1 MVLVFQF
8 SSMLPATV
16 SFWILR
22 VFPLVLW
29 LSADHQSKLFLAPEV
44 PLLAFIMEASRMTG
58 TGHTGPTGINES
70 WRVHGKLSGC
80 CGTTAILCL
89 ISILL
94 FTERKK
100 KQENFIDIKWIAQHH
115 VAYGMNIWNYWLN
128 VLHLSDPSTS
138 LASTMC
144 RFLALYTMAR
154 FYLLRRLS
162 IEVNVDYIKL
172 LKNMEKCIVPEILN
186 QPIQQHH
193 LFLIL
198 VTVSQLGWKGQTGY
212 WSRIKRSRN
221 QRASA
226 SWFHII
232 SKSPT
237 RYSHHRHHLSVFTAL
252 QTNCH
257 SAAWSLF
264 NSSDTHWETV
274 CTLLESF
281 IFLAVNQVG
290 FTWILNPCIIPFFP
304 PLSFF
309 PIV

>member
-1 MVLVFQF
+1 
-8 SSMLPATV
+8 
-16 SFWILR
+16 
-22 VFPLVLW
+22 
-29 LSADHQSKLFLAPEV
+29 
-44 PLLAFIMEASRMTG
+44 MTG
-58 TGHTGPTGINES
+58 TGHTGPTGINVS

-100 KQENFIDIKWIAQHH
+100 KQENFIDIKWIAQHP
-115 VAYGMNIWNYWLN
+115 VAYRMNIWNYWLN

-138 LASTMC
+138 LASTMY
-144 RFLALYTMAR
+144 RFLAFYTMAR

-198 VTVSQLGWKGQTGY
+198 VAVSQLGWKGQAGY
-212 WSRIKRSRN
+212 WSRIKHSSN

-226 SWFHII
+226 SWFQII

-264 NSSDTHWETV
+264 NSSDTLGNSVHIVRELHLPGWKPSRFYLDCQSLHHSIFPPIIFFPHCV
-274 CTLLESF
+274 KASF
-281 IFLAVNQVG
+281 ICHISSLFKGTRLNKLINRAAQG
-290 FTWILNPCIIPFFP
+290 FISQGCVLLLLTGKSCNEL
-304 PLSFF
+304 
-309 PIV
+309 

>member
-1 MVLVFQF
+1 
-8 SSMLPATV
+8 
-16 SFWILR
+16 
-22 VFPLVLW
+22 
-29 LSADHQSKLFLAPEV
+29 
-44 PLLAFIMEASRMTG
+44 
-58 TGHTGPTGINES
+58 
-70 WRVHGKLSGC
+70 
-80 CGTTAILCL
+80 
-89 ISILL
+89 
-94 FTERKK
+94 
-100 KQENFIDIKWIAQHH
+100 
-115 VAYGMNIWNYWLN
+115 
-128 VLHLSDPSTS
+128 
-138 LASTMC
+138 
-144 RFLALYTMAR
+144 
-154 FYLLRRLS
+154 
-162 IEVNVDYIKL
+162 
-172 LKNMEKCIVPEILN
+172 MEKCIVPEILN
-186 QPIQQHH
+186 QPVQQHH

-198 VTVSQLGWKGQTGY
+198 VTVSQLGWKGQAGY
-212 WSRIKRSRN
+212 WSRIKHSSN

-281 IFLAVNQVG
+281 IFLAGNQVG

-309 PIV
+309 PHCVKASFICHISSLFKGTRLNKLINRAAQGFISQGCVLLLLTGKSCN